1 MRALSSRGWF
11 WVAQSGGWPRASS
24 LFLTF
29 LPAWSR
35 DAAGGAPQQGAP
47 RHRRDR
53 VESGLLQL
61 YRRITPEPEVTG
73 RVAAIALVAS
83 CWQDRRIFR
92 ARRDHGGRRAQPS
105 FAIFLDPTTAPR
117 SILEFV
123 FAFLV
128 WSAAYFWVLIW
139 RRSQERE
146 REATE
151 ARRLAQE
158 AQLQMLAYQLNP
170 HFLFNALTSIR
181 AMIDEDRARARQM
194 VTELAAFL
202 RHALVERAFVTT
214 TLAAELDA
222 LRGYLA
228 IEQIRFEE
236 RLAIETHVDAA
247 AEACAI
253 PAFLIHPLLE
263 NAIKHGARE
272 TGPRVKLDAR
282 VTGDMLRVEVWNTG
296 ALASRTPNDQRRGP
310 SSASWRPHL
319 TRPGRDRRAQRPRA
333 AGALFPGGTGS
344 AYGRA
349 RWVRARGA
357 AGAGRAAV
365 GRLTPR
371 WSIPTPVP
379 PASACSAGIQN
390 PGVERMSGMLR
401 IR

>member
-11 WVAQSGGWPRASS
+11 WVAQIGGWVAYASS

-29 LPAWSR
+29 LP
-35 DAAGGAPQQGAP
+35 GMEPG
-47 RHRRDR
+47 RRVAVLLNKELR
-53 VESGLLQL
+53 AVVGIVLSLGLLHV
-61 YRRITPEPEVTG
+61 YRGSTPEPEVTG
-73 RVAAIALVAS
+73 RVAGIALIAS
-83 CWQDRRIFR
+83 VLAGIAGYFLH
-92 ARRDHGGRRAQPS
+92 AAIMVGIGLQPS
-105 FAIFLDPTTAPR
+105 FEIFLDAATAPR

-128 WSAAYFWVLIW
+128 WSAAYFGVLIW

-146 REATE
+146 REAME

-202 RHALVERAFVTT
+202 RHALVERALATT

-236 RLAIETHVDAA
+236 RLAIETHIDEA
-247 AEACAI
+247 AESCAI

-263 NAIKHGARE
+263 NAIKHGARDNG
-272 TGPRVKLDAR
+272 GPLRVRLDAR
-282 VTGDMLRVEVWNTG
+282 VTGDTLRVEVWNTG
-296 ALASRTPNDQRRGP
+296 VLASRTPNDLLHDGELGF
-310 SSASWRPHL
+310 ADATPHATGTGIGVRNVRERL
-319 TRPGRDRRAQRPRA
+319 AR
-333 AGALFPGGTGS
+333 LFPGRHRFELTDERG
-344 AYGRA
+344 
-349 RWVRARGA
+349 WVRALVELPARAGQSSA
-357 AGAGRAAV
+357 A
-365 GRLTPR
+365 
-371 WSIPTPVP
+371 
-379 PASACSAGIQN
+379 
-390 PGVERMSGMLR
+390 
-401 IR
+401 

>member
-11 WVAQSGGWPRASS
+11 WVAQIGGWLAYASS

-29 LPAWSR
+29 LPAMEP
-35 DAAGGAPQQGAP
+35 G
-47 RHRRDR
+47 RRLAVLLNKELR
-53 VESGLLQL
+53 AIVGIVLSLGLLQL

-83 CWQDRRIFR
+83 VLAGIAGYFV
-92 ARRDHGGRRAQPS
+92 HGAIMVGVGLQPS

-128 WSAAYFWVLIW
+128 WSAAYFGVLIW

-202 RHALVERAFVTT
+202 RHALVERALVTT

-247 AEACAI
+247 AESCEI

-272 TGPRVKLDAR
+272 NGGPLRVKLDAR

-296 ALASRTPNDQRRGP
+296 ALASRTPNDQRRG
-310 SSASWRPHL
+310 AEL
-319 TRPGRDRRAQRPRA
+319 GFMEA
-333 AGALFPGGTGS
+333 APNATGTGIGVRHVRERLARLFPGRHRFELTDERG
-344 AYGRA
+344 
-349 RWVRARGA
+349 WVRALVELPAR
-357 AGAGRAAV
+357 AGQPSVA
-365 GRLTPR
+365 
-371 WSIPTPVP
+371 
-379 PASACSAGIQN
+379 
-390 PGVERMSGMLR
+390 
-401 IR
+401 

>member
-11 WVAQSGGWPRASS
+11 WVAQIGGWVAYASS

-29 LPAWSR
+29 LP
-35 DAAGGAPQQGAP
+35 GMEPG
-47 RHRRDR
+47 RRVAVLLNKELR
-53 VESGLLQL
+53 AVVGIVLSLGLLRL
-61 YRRITPEPEVTG
+61 YRRLTPEPEVSG
-73 RVAAIALVAS
+73 RVAGIALVAS
-83 CWQDRRIFR
+83 VLTGI
-92 ARRDHGGRRAQPS
+92 AGYSLHAAIMVGIGLQPS
-105 FAIFLDPTTAPR
+105 FASFLDPTTAPR

-128 WSAAYFWVLIW
+128 WSAAYFGVLIW

-202 RHALVERAFVTT
+202 RHALVERALVTT

-236 RLAIETHVDAA
+236 RLAIETHVEPA
-247 AEACAI
+247 AESCAI

-263 NAIKHGARE
+263 NAIKHGARDAD
-272 TGPRVKLDAR
+272 GPLRVRLDAR
-282 VTGDMLRVEVWNTG
+282 LLGDALRVEVWNTG
-296 ALASRTPNDQRRGP
+296 SLVARAPVGPYRGAELGLVNSTTSAGSTGIGVRNVRERLAR
-310 SSASWRPHL
+310 
-319 TRPGRDRRAQRPRA
+319 
-333 AGALFPGGTGS
+333 LFPGRHRFELTDEHG
-344 AYGRA
+344 
-349 RWVRARGA
+349 WVRALIELPARAGEPSA
-357 AGAGRAAV
+357 A
-365 GRLTPR
+365 
-371 WSIPTPVP
+371 
-379 PASACSAGIQN
+379 
-390 PGVERMSGMLR
+390 
-401 IR
+401 